1 MSNDRSESMLSRQHN
16 GDNITNNSRHPIQRT
31 CTGRTTINNL
41 HRNQG
46 QLQGQLTT
54 AQEMI
59 AAQTRGN
66 AETIV
71 RSQPPDPSYV
81 SCFNKFMAYV
91 DRMRGEGLLRGAK
104 GDPYINRENVDMFFQ
119 ISLVRMIVRLPMLGK
134 MCML

>member
-1 MSNDRSESMLSRQHN
+1 MSNNRSESMLSCQHD
-16 GDNITNNSRHPIQRT
+16 GDNITNNLHHPIQCT
-31 CTGRTTINNL
+31 CTGRTTVNNL

-81 SCFNKFMAYV
+81 SCFNKFIAYV
-91 DRMRGEGLLRGAK
+91 DCMHGQGLL
-104 GDPYINRENVDMFFQ
+104 
-119 ISLVRMIVRLPMLGK
+119 
-134 MCML
+134 